1 MDDLILKHV
10 LYNSVKY
17 DKVDVNSILGKIIA
31 ENPEAK
37 KDIKSAIEKIKK
49 IIKEISNLSIE
60 EREKRLEKY
69 SCEKKEEKKELELPD
84 INGKVM
90 MRFAPNPNGPI
101 HIGHARQAILN
112 SYFCDKYKGD
122 FILRF
127 DDTDAKVKIPLK
139 ESYKWIEEDLK
150 WLGVKIK
157 KIIMQSSRFDIYY
170 RYAEELINQG
180 NAYVCTCRNF
190 KELVDKS
197 IECPCRNLS
206 PEDNIKRWKLMFS
219 KYKEENAALRI
230 KTDINNKNPAVR
242 DWPAFRIIEK
252 GKHPFKKARVWP
264 LLNFA
269 SAIDDH
275 EFNVTHIIRG
285 IDLRISDERQGYI
298 YKYFG
303 WEYPKTIYTGKL
315 LVSGLKSTSEIKK
328 LIQEKKLTGWD
339 DLRLGTIR
347 TLRRRGFKAE
357 AIRNFILSMS
367 LNRNDVHV
375 EMSNLEAFNK
385 DIIDKESNRYFI
397 VLNPKKVVIEAP
409 KTEVKI
415 PLHPEFERG
424 FRKFRTNKEFYV
436 QDNLEDYKLYR
447 FMHLFNFKNKKF
459 VSRELDKDAKLIHWL
474 PVSKEL
480 VNVEVLMDDNSVKKG
495 LGESSLKK
503 IKVGTI
509 IQGERNFFM
518 ILEKKL
524 KNKLVFVYAHR

>member
-1 MDDLILKHV
+1 M
-10 LYNSVKY
+10 
-17 DKVDVNSILGKIIA
+17 
-31 ENPEAK
+31 
-37 KDIKSAIEKIKK
+37 
-49 IIKEISNLSIE
+49 
-60 EREKRLEKY
+60 
-69 SCEKKEEKKELELPD
+69 
-84 INGKVM
+84 
-90 MRFAPNPNGPI
+90 
-101 HIGHARQAILN
+101 
-112 SYFCDKYKGD
+112 
-122 FILRF
+122 
-127 DDTDAKVKIPLK
+127 
-139 ESYKWIEEDLK
+139 
-150 WLGVKIK
+150 
-157 KIIMQSSRFDIYY
+157 
-170 RYAEELINQG
+170 
-180 NAYVCTCRNF
+180 
-190 KELVDKS
+190 
-197 IECPCRNLS
+197 
-206 PEDNIKRWKLMFS
+206 
-219 KYKEENAALRI
+219 
-230 KTDINNKNPAVR
+230 
-242 DWPAFRIIEK
+242 
-252 GKHPFKKARVWP
+252 
-264 LLNFA
+264 
-269 SAIDDH
+269 
-275 EFNVTHIIRG
+275 
-285 IDLRISDERQGYI
+285 
-298 YKYFG
+298 
-303 WEYPKTIYTGKL
+303 
-315 LVSGLKSTSEIKK
+315 KSTSEIKK

-339 DLRLGTIR
+339 DLRLGTIK